1 MEKPQYPAFISYRHA
16 DNREEGRCWA
26 TWLHRT
32 LETYVVPPE
41 LVGTDNLRGQPVPAR
56 IYPVF
61 RDEEEFSAEA
71 ALAPAICDALER
83 SQTLI
88 VLCSPRAV
96 QSPYVAAEISHFR
109 SLGRADR
116 IIPALLDGEPGHATL
131 EAFPAPL
138 RETLGTD
145 GHSSN
150 EPLAADFRL
159 PDATQG
165 YTDPALY
172 ERLLRG
178 RGDLSASERARMAAA
193 YREKSQLAFLKLV
206 AAVLAVPLATLTKRD
221 QAYQLLLARKRAR
234 IFRAVAAALSVLLA
248 LAVLSGLYANRK
260 RIEAVKARDSAN
272 SLVTFMLTDLHD
284 QLSETGRLD
293 VLSSAVQRVDAH
305 LADNPVPPDLVADL
319 RLQQAR
325 ILFGQGRLAQA
336 VERVKRSLEE
346 LPENTTS
353 KAHRARLHAFMGDVL
368 AWERD
373 QNEAARKEC
382 LIALGLFDTASKAD
396 LAAVEAWVRTQI
408 ALGDILRD
416 DQRVPDALH
425 AYESAWAL
433 AARHAPLLDGIHVLA
448 RQHHAEI
455 CFWHN
460 QTDAASSSVA
470 EALSITQKHLDQTPN
485 SHPWLVVQAE
495 TWMIRSA
502 MEMYSGHLAQSLE
515 SLRKAETNA
524 EQTATPGQLH
534 RQFLL
539 AGIRSQIAAHPSP
552 DLSLPQRTQL
562 FKAAMQTQRALIR
575 EAPGNRSWAAKLASC
590 LRDHATFQLE
600 LGDLFQDESF
610 PLVALADL
618 QEAEALLRPVHASGL
633 QREYLETLLKL
644 IPLLPPPEQ
653 AGHIRQA
660 RLLLDQLP
668 SQDIE
673 TLLLKAQLI
682 LVTADDEAGS
692 TQAHALI
699 LQAWTQAEG
708 IRKNNLA
715 DHLAASHERLAT
727 FAVSRKDSARYLAE
741 ADKALLIRR
750 QSLIPGADQ
759 PDIREKLALALSNH
773 ARALRDLGNSEQAR
787 QSYDEAA
794 KLFQALTQEYLSH
807 APPYRELA
815 LAQYQLAKLHGT
827 SQQEEQALALYQT
840 AFSTYLAFIDKASL
854 EVPQPPPP
862 MRAAN
867 LTTLAAIAGR
877 EAEAATGAGQDAR
890 AVAAWTR
897 LFKATRRL
905 DGALLPAPEAEEVR
919 TITDKSLTGAFE
931 ALKKLP
937 AWPAEQD
944 ADVRVI
950 LSGLEKTHPQVS
962 RSPEFMEL
970 QKRLEQ
976 RH

>member
-116 IIPALLDGEPGHATL
+116 IVPALLDGEPGHATL

-165 YTDPALY
+165 YTDPVLY

-272 SLVTFMLTDLHD
+272 GLVTFMLTDLHD

-305 LADNPVPPDLVADL
+305 LVDNPVPPDLVADL

-336 VERVKRSLEE
+336 VERVKRSLQE

-382 LIALGLFDTASKAD
+382 LTALGLFDTSQAD
-396 LAAVEAWVRTQI
+396 PAAVEAWVRTQI

-416 DQRVPDALH
+416 DQRVPDAQL
-425 AYESAWAL
+425 AYESAWTL
-433 AARHAPLLDGIHVLA
+433 AARHAPQLDGIHVLA

-460 QTDAASSSVA
+460 QTDAASTSVA
-470 EALSITQKHLDQTPN
+470 EALSITQKHLDQAPN

-502 MEMYSGHLAQSLE
+502 MEMYSGRLAQSLE

-539 AGIRSQIAAHPSP
+539 ASIRSQIAAHPSP
-552 DLSLPQRTQL
+552 ILTLPQRAQL
-562 FKAAMQTQRALIR
+562 FAAAVQTQRALIR
-575 EAPGNRSWAAKLASC
+575 EAPGNRSWAAKLAST
-590 LRDHATFQLE
+590 LRDHSTFQLE
-600 LGDLFQDESF
+600 LGDLFQDDSF
-610 PLVALADL
+610 QLTASADL
-618 QEAEALLRPVHASGL
+618 QEAELLLRPVQASGL
-633 QREYLETLLKL
+633 QREYIETLLKL
-644 IPLLPPPEQ
+644 APLLPPQEQ
-653 AGHIRQA
+653 AGHISKA

-668 SQDIE
+668 PQDIE
-673 TLLLKAQLI
+673 TLQLKAQLI
-682 LVTADDEAGS
+682 LLTSDDEAGS
-692 TQAHALI
+692 AQAHALI

-715 DHLAASHERLAT
+715 DHLASSHERLAA
-727 FAVSRKDSARYLAE
+727 FAVERKDSARYSEEAE
-741 ADKALLIRR
+741 KALHIRR

-759 PDIREKLALALSNH
+759 PDVREKLALALSSH
-773 ARALRDLGNSEQAR
+773 ARSLRDLGDSEQAR
-787 QSYDEAA
+787 QSYEEAA
-794 KLFQALTQEYLSH
+794 RLFQALMHGYPSH
-807 APPYRELA
+807 APPWRELA
-815 LAQYQLAKLHGT
+815 LAQYQLAKLHGN
-827 SQQEEQALALYQT
+827 SQQAAQALALYQT
-840 AFSTYLAFIDKASL
+840 AFSTYLAFIEKASL

-877 EAEAATGAGQDAR
+877 EAETATSAGNDAQAA
-890 AVAAWTR
+890 AAWTR
-897 LFKATRRL
+897 LFKATARL
-905 DGALLPAPEAEEVR
+905 DAAQLPASEAEEVLA
-919 TITDKSLTGAFE
+919 ITAKSLTGTFE

-944 ADVRVI
+944 ADVRAI
-950 LSGLEKTHPQVS
+950 LSALQKTQPEVS
-962 RSPEFMEL
+962 RSPEFLEL

-976 RH
+976 RR